1 MKYIKQHKKLTII
14 IAAALAVVILGI
26 LLIQLLLP
34 SSNKNACGNRV
45 SDIANHQISNDAIN
59 KVKDALTSS
68 SRVNDVSYNLVCR
81 TMSFVVKIE
90 SGVERD
96 SAKDLVNK
104 ITENLD
110 ENIISYYDIE
120 VYFKSLDEENGSYPF
135 MAYKNKN
142 SKTFSFTN
150 AG

>member
-1 MKYIKQHKKLTII
+1 MKFIKKHKKLTIAI
-14 IAAALAVVILGI
+14 IIVLVVIILGF

-34 SSNKNACGNRV
+34 SNNKNVCGNRV
-45 SDIANHQISNDAIN
+45 SDIANHPISDEAIN
-59 KVKDALTSS
+59 TVKEALINS
-68 SRVNDVSYNLVCR
+68 SRVNEASYNLVCR
-81 TMSFVVKIE
+81 TMSFVVKVE

-104 ITENLD
+104 IIDNLD
-110 ENIISYYDIE
+110 ENITSYYDIE
-120 VYFKSLDEENGSYPF
+120 VYFKSLDEENKGFPF

-142 SKTFSFTN
+142 SKTFSYTN